1 MGCSTQRIAYCF
13 LLELF
18 HPSIVPFH
26 DVNWLPSSP
35 HDYQHN
41 GRIIQT
47 VLKKFPTAPPTDI
60 DKLASGALSQHYD
73 LLHWFWSRY
82 SNWLPPPQPEAR
94 RESDAQ
100 PNWDTTV
107 ADDVLEEIDI
117 VRR

>member
-60 DKLASGALSQHYD
+60 DK
-73 LLHWFWSRY
+73 FWSRY